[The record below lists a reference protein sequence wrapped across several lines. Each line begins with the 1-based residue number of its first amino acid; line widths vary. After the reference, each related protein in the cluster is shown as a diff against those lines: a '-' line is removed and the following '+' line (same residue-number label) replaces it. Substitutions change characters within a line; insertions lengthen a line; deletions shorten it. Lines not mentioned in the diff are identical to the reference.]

1 MKNKKISKR
10 IIRNNL
16 VAYSFVIVSLVT
28 LLVLVYIPMISTVDY
43 SFRRIGMV
51 GVGEDAWIGL
61 ENYRMLFSQPTFWK
75 AIGNTIL
82 MAVMG
87 LLTIPVGFLLAV
99 LVNSLGRSRLQ
110 EFFRVG
116 FYLPNIITGVSV
128 YLIFRVVLMTDGGLL
143 NNVLSAITGRQVSIG
158 WLADPKFARWGVTI
172 IWVWMNAGYSMLMN
186 LASLQ
191 AIPADLYE
199 AASIDG
205 ANAIQKLI
213 AITVPNMKS
222 CFALLF
228 VTGMINGLARFTD
241 IYILGGMDCYGGA
254 GGTLQTILMYVF
266 QFSFETPNYG
276 VASAGSMVLFALVF
290 VMTMINPHIFDMLRW
305 CTGSDFD
312 YVFADVADNI
322 RDIEEEDVL
331 YVTGQMKNGCKF
343 LLDPSWSRLEEKL
356 KRPGPGW
363 EILPKRMEVNF
374 SIVGTDGVI
383 QADCFGPNVYFNGGP
398 NNRYTVQYTYFDE
411 WIGMMDEFHDC
422 ILNHKQP
429 KINLQWHRQTV
440 EAMVRCYDSIAS
452 GEPVYMNK

>member
-1 MKNKKISKR
+1 
-10 IIRNNL
+10 
-16 VAYSFVIVSLVT
+16 
-28 LLVLVYIPMISTVDY
+28 
-43 SFRRIGMV
+43 
-51 GVGEDAWIGL
+51 
-61 ENYRMLFSQPTFWK
+61 
-75 AIGNTIL
+75 

-87 LLTIPVGFLLAV
+87 LLTIPAGFLLAV

-191 AIPADLYE
+191 AIPTDLYE

-205 ANAIQKLI
+205 ANAIQKLV

-290 VMTMINPHIFDMLRW
+290 VMTMINVKL
-305 CTGSDFD
+305 TG
-312 YVFADVADNI
+312 
-322 RDIEEEDVL
+322 
-331 YVTGQMKNGCKF
+331 F
-343 LLDPSWSRLEEKL
+343 LKD
-356 KRPGPGW
+356 
-363 EILPKRMEVNF
+363 EV
-374 SIVGTDGVI
+374 
-383 QADCFGPNVYFNGGP
+383 
-398 NNRYTVQYTYFDE
+398 
-411 WIGMMDEFHDC
+411 
-422 ILNHKQP
+422 
-429 KINLQWHRQTV
+429 
-440 EAMVRCYDSIAS
+440 
-452 GEPVYMNK
+452 

>member
-1 MKNKKISKR
+1 MDLRFLRLRRWLLKQQPNKTVFNRFMKNQYKANSGFGQFNGGEYEKQKISKR

-61 ENYRMLFSQPTFWK
+61 ENYRMLFSQSTFWK

-191 AIPADLYE
+191 AIPTDLYE

-205 ANAIQKLI
+205 ANAIQKLV

-290 VMTMINPHIFDMLRW
+290 VMTMINVKL
-305 CTGSDFD
+305 TG
-312 YVFADVADNI
+312 
-322 RDIEEEDVL
+322 
-331 YVTGQMKNGCKF
+331 F
-343 LLDPSWSRLEEKL
+343 LKD
-356 KRPGPGW
+356 
-363 EILPKRMEVNF
+363 EV
-374 SIVGTDGVI
+374 
-383 QADCFGPNVYFNGGP
+383 
-398 NNRYTVQYTYFDE
+398 
-411 WIGMMDEFHDC
+411 
-422 ILNHKQP
+422 
-429 KINLQWHRQTV
+429 
-440 EAMVRCYDSIAS
+440 
-452 GEPVYMNK
+452 

>member
-191 AIPADLYE
+191 AIPTDLYE

-205 ANAIQKLI
+205 ANAIQKL
-213 AITVPNMKS
+213 
-222 CFALLF
+222 
-228 VTGMINGLARFTD
+228 
-241 IYILGGMDCYGGA
+241 
-254 GGTLQTILMYVF
+254 
-266 QFSFETPNYG
+266 
-276 VASAGSMVLFALVF
+276 VAPSDSTSSA
-290 VMTMINPHIFDMLRW
+290 P
-305 CTGSDFD
+305 
-312 YVFADVADNI
+312 
-322 RDIEEEDVL
+322 
-331 YVTGQMKNGCKF
+331 
-343 LLDPSWSRLEEKL
+343 
-356 KRPGPGW
+356 
-363 EILPKRMEVNF
+363 
-374 SIVGTDGVI
+374 
-383 QADCFGPNVYFNGGP
+383 
-398 NNRYTVQYTYFDE
+398 
-411 WIGMMDEFHDC
+411 
-422 ILNHKQP
+422 
-429 KINLQWHRQTV
+429 
-440 EAMVRCYDSIAS
+440 
-452 GEPVYMNK
+452 

>member
-1 MKNKKISKR
+1 MEGNMKNKKISKR

-61 ENYRMLFSQPTFWK
+61 ENYRMLFSQSTFWK

-191 AIPADLYE
+191 AIPTDLYE

-205 ANAIQKLI
+205 ANAIQKLV

-241 IYILGGMDCYGGA
+241 IYILGGMDCCLLY
-254 GGTLQTILMYVF
+254 T
-266 QFSFETPNYG
+266 SP
-276 VASAGSMVLFALVF
+276 S
-290 VMTMINPHIFDMLRW
+290 P
-305 CTGSDFD
+305 
-312 YVFADVADNI
+312 
-322 RDIEEEDVL
+322 RDR
-331 YVTGQMKNGCKF
+331 G
-343 LLDPSWSRLEEKL
+343 
-356 KRPGPGW
+356 
-363 EILPKRMEVNF
+363 
-374 SIVGTDGVI
+374 
-383 QADCFGPNVYFNGGP
+383 
-398 NNRYTVQYTYFDE
+398 
-411 WIGMMDEFHDC
+411 
-422 ILNHKQP
+422 
-429 KINLQWHRQTV
+429 
-440 EAMVRCYDSIAS
+440 
-452 GEPVYMNK
+452 

>member
-61 ENYRMLFSQPTFWK
+61 ENYRMLFSQSTFWK

-191 AIPADLYE
+191 AIPTDLYE

-205 ANAIQKLI
+205 ANAIQKLVS
-213 AITVPNMKS
+213 ITVPNMKS

-266 QFSFETPNYG
+266 QFSFETPNDDVKQFRWREALETLSRVSKSLKEYNPKLEITCCVHATLNGYYVTELRGYDNWDMVAACDFWRNQNDGGRGRKRISESAQAWAEG
-276 VASAGSMVLFALVF
+276 VRDAPGEGTEPLSAGAGSNIGRRRFRGGAGYRHPG
-290 VMTMINPHIFDMLRW
+290 NPH
-305 CTGSDFD
+305 
-312 YVFADVADNI
+312 
-322 RDIEEEDVL
+322 
-331 YVTGQMKNGCKF
+331 
-343 LLDPSWSRLEEKL
+343 
-356 KRPGPGW
+356 
-363 EILPKRMEVNF
+363 
-374 SIVGTDGVI
+374 
-383 QADCFGPNVYFNGGP
+383 
-398 NNRYTVQYTYFDE
+398 
-411 WIGMMDEFHDC
+411 
-422 ILNHKQP
+422 
-429 KINLQWHRQTV
+429 
-440 EAMVRCYDSIAS
+440 
-452 GEPVYMNK
+452 